1 MTNNEFLK
9 NALLGGIALS
19 CLLFLAG
26 MTIPFLGI
34 TAIMFIPLPIFYYNV
49 KSAKHNGIAIYFTS
63 LAIVIA
69 ITVSWGEPV
78 SSPVIFLVLGLI
90 GLVLGE
96 AFRKRL
102 SIEKMILYPVV
113 LAVAVLL
120 LMLIYA
126 SLRAHH
132 TPWHTV
138 SVYVDS
144 SIRESIKVLEQT
156 GLSTED
162 LAMIRENA
170 GKIRGLLADFFPSM
184 LLVGLT
190 FITWINAI
198 AARYLFRR
206 AGIDCSFFE
215 DLSRWKVPDHIIWL
229 FIIAVGAI
237 LIPLKE
243 VQVTGLNIL
252 IPLILTYF
260 LQGLAIISYFFRQK
274 MVPPPLRAIVYIF
287 TFTFQYIPIAVSA
300 LGLFDL
306 WIDFRKY
313 ISVKDNRPP
322 E

>member
-1 MTNNEFLK
+1 
-9 NALLGGIALS
+9 
-19 CLLFLAG
+19 

-34 TAIMFIPLPIFYYNV
+34 TAIMFIPLPIFFYYV
-49 KSAKHNGIAIYFTS
+49 KSTKYQGIAIYFTS

-69 ITVSWGEPV
+69 ITISWGEPI
-78 SSPVIFLVLGLI
+78 SSPIIFVVLGLI

-96 AFRKRL
+96 TFRKGL
-102 SIEKMILYPVV
+102 SIEKMILYPVI
-113 LAVAVLL
+113 LAVTVLL

-126 SLRAHH
+126 SIRAHH
-132 TPWHTV
+132 TPLHII

-144 SIRESIKVLEQT
+144 SIQESIKVLEQT

-190 FITWINAI
+190 FMTWINII
-198 AARYLFRR
+198 AARYLFGR
-206 AGIDCSFFE
+206 AGIDCSSFA

-252 IPLILTYF
+252 IPLIFTYF

-274 MVPPPLRAIVYIF
+274 MVPPPLRLIVYIF
-287 TFTFQYIPIAVSA
+287 TFTFQFIPIAVAA

>member
-1 MTNNEFLK
+1 
-9 NALLGGIALS
+9 
-19 CLLFLAG
+19 

-102 SIEKMILYPVV
+102 SIGKMILYPVV

-243 VQVTGLNIL
+243 VQVTGLNIM
-252 IPLILTYF
+252 IPLIFTYF

-274 MVPPPLRAIVYIF
+274 MVPPPLRAMVYIF